1 MVTVQYRLDDD
12 FKPHDLKAWYR
23 STEPGDMAVI
33 ALPNR
38 ACKVQLI
45 RGCRDSVCWWP
56 EGGRSMTVSVEN
68 AIARLAMFQIAPYD
82 RHAPSASP
90 PQPS

>member
-1 MVTVQYRLDDD
+1 METVQYRLDED
-12 FKPHDLKAWYR
+12 FKPYDLTAWYH

-45 RGCRDSVCWWP
+45 RGYRESVCWWP
-56 EGGRSMTVSVEN
+56 EGGRSMTISVKN
-68 AIARLAMFQIAPYD
+68 AIARLAMFQLYPGT
-82 RHAPSASP
+82 
-90 PQPS
+90 

>member
-1 MVTVQYRLDDD
+1 MEIVQYRLDED
-12 FKPHDLKAWYR
+12 FKPYDLTAWHH

-45 RGCRDSVCWWP
+45 RGYRESVCWWP
-56 EGGRSMTVSVEN
+56 EGGRSMTISVKN
-68 AIARLAMFQIAPYD
+68 AIARLAMFQLYPGT
-82 RHAPSASP
+82 
-90 PQPS
+90 

>member
-1 MVTVQYRLDDD
+1 METVQYRLDED
-12 FKPHDLKAWYR
+12 FKPSDLTAWYH

-45 RGCRDSVCWWP
+45 RGYRESVCWWP
-56 EGGRSMTVSVEN
+56 EGGRSMTISVKN
-68 AIARLAMFQIAPYD
+68 AIARLATFQLYPGT
-82 RHAPSASP
+82 
-90 PQPS
+90 